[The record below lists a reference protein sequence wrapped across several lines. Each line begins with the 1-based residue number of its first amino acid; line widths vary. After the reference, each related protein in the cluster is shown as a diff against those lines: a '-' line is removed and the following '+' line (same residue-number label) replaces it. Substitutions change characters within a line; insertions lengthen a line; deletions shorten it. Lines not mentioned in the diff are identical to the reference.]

1 MKNILYT
8 WRWIKT
14 KNKHRFHIL
23 LPNPLRFGNKIY
35 RICMSEVTMKK
46 PDYIGAHITR
56 DFQTN
61 NRFNGI
67 FDN

>member
-1 MKNILYT
+1 MEMDKNEKQTQVSY
-8 WRWIKT
+8 
-14 KNKHRFHIL
+14 FAA
-23 LPNPLRFGNKIY
+23 NPLRFGNKIY

-46 PDYIGAHITR
+46 PDYIGAHITG

-67 FDN
+67 FDNQPLN

>member
-1 MKNILYT
+1 MKNISYT

-46 PDYIGAHITR
+46 PDYIGAHITG

-61 NRFNGI
+61 NKFNGI